1 MSRSRTLSA
10 GAGKNREGTVAERRQ
25 YTTFALYAA
34 VFAAGL
40 TLTACAQAKMK
51 QVVQAEGLAE
61 YVIVGG
67 TSIPKS
73 LTGAPGDAKNGRK
86 VAIDRKQG
94 NCLGCHKMPVPEQ
107 PFHGEVGPDLKDVA
121 KNLSEGEIRLR
132 LVNSKVVN
140 PDTIMPAF
148 YRNDGF
154 VRVMKKFK
162 GKAMLSAQQVED
174 LVAYLLTLKGDS

>member
-1 MSRSRTLSA
+1 
-10 GAGKNREGTVAERRQ
+10 VAERRQ
-25 YTTFALYAA
+25 STTFALSA
-34 VFAAGL
+34 VTFAVALMLASG
-40 TLTACAQAKMK
+40 AK
-51 QVVQAEGLAE
+51 AEELVKYE
-61 YVIVGG
+61 ILGG

-73 LTGAPGDAKNGRK
+73 LTGVPGDAKNGRK
-86 VAIDRKQG
+86 VAINRKQG

-107 PFHGEVGPDLKDVA
+107 PFHGDVGPDLNDVA

-132 LVNSKVVN
+132 IVNAKVIN
-140 PDTIMPAF
+140 PGTIMPAF